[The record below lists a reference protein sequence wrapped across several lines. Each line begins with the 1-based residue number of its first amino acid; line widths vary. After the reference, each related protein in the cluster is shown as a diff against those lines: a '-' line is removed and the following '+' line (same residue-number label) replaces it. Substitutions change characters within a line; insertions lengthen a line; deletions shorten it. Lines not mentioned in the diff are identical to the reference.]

1 MISKPLFKQ
10 SCKANATIWTF
21 VTTITCAMLA
31 IIILVLG
38 NLNVSSIR
46 NSMVDMFIED
56 SIESTIEKQSMTYF
70 NMTESALVSYEE
82 QKEKNIIL
90 KNSADIYKQ
99 ARVDGADD
107 ITARNVVITTLES
120 YTSTTLTNEE
130 NVAINSFIDYCLIN
144 EQGLLD
150 IDNFNFDSEVKYS
163 NFMLNQ
169 IAYSIYNELIE
180 TEGQETAD
188 NAKQFISQAINDYI
202 VQKQQTGIEATKFA
216 STYIPAILKDIFI
229 EQSFEYQDKTL
240 SISDYYTADE
250 IAEKSSSAIT
260 LFNAQSEIKRAQ
272 LAEQYQGQENS
283 SILIAQELAEFRLN
297 YIEQTSGGL
306 LEELPENV
314 SNALKELGEL
324 NIYSLVIGEIFYR
337 IAGLLLP
344 IIFVIMCSNN
354 LISSQVDSGSMA
366 YVLSTPTK
374 RKTVTLTQIVYLVS
388 SIFVMCCLTTITSVV
403 CLALVQSS
411 EITIT
416 YSQILLFNLGSFIT
430 LFAISGICFLSS
442 CWFNRSK
449 QAMSVGGGLS
459 MFFLVATILGLFGS
473 KVMPSAIRI
482 EAMNYFNYV
491 SIITL
496 FDTMSIINGTL
507 TFLWKWAILLV
518 IGIATYAVGVIKFNK
533 KDLPL

>member
-10 SCKANATIWTF
+10 SCKANATIWSF
-21 VTTITCAMLA
+21 VTAITCAMLA

-70 NMTESALVSYEE
+70 NMTENALMNYDDKTDQLNYLLNEQMTNE
-82 QKEKNIIL
+82 QKTALAGTYDTLKSQGMSHEEASITIL
-90 KNSADIYKQ
+90 SSLTDEQTKAVTKTFLDYYSKQ
-99 ARVDGADD
+99 GADYSEPKISEFILFEIQD
-107 ITARNVVITTLES
+107 SVYKEII
-120 YTSTTLTNEE
+120 E
-130 NVAINSFIDYCLIN
+130 N
-144 EQGLLD
+144 
-150 IDNFNFDSEVKYS
+150 
-163 NFMLNQ
+163 
-169 IAYSIYNELIE
+169 
-180 TEGQETAD
+180 EGQETAD
-188 NAKQFISQAINDYI
+188 NAKQFISQAISDYT
-202 VQKQQTGIEATKFA
+202 VQKQQTNIEATKFA

-229 EQSFEYQDKTL
+229 EQSFDYQDKTL
-240 SISDYYTADE
+240 SISDYFTADE

-260 LFNAQSEIKRAQ
+260 LFCAQSEIKRAQ
-272 LAEQYQGQENS
+272 LEEQYQGQENS

-306 LEELPENV
+306 LEELPEKV
-314 SNALKELGEL
+314 SSALRELGEL

-354 LISSQVDSGSMA
+354 LIASQVDSGSMA
-366 YVLSTPTK
+366 YILSTPTK

-388 SIFVMCCLTTITSVV
+388 SIFVMCCLTALTSVV
-403 CLALVQSS
+403 CLALVKST
-411 EITIT
+411 EITLT

-496 FDTMSIINGTL
+496 FDTMSIIDGTY
-507 TFLWKWAILLV
+507 TFIWKLAILLV
-518 IGIATYAVGVIKFNK
+518 IGIITYAIGVVKFNK

>member
-1 MISKPLFKQ
+1 M
-10 SCKANATIWTF
+10 
-21 VTTITCAMLA
+21 
-31 IIILVLG
+31 
-38 NLNVSSIR
+38 
-46 NSMVDMFIED
+46 
-56 SIESTIEKQSMTYF
+56 
-70 NMTESALVSYEE
+70 
-82 QKEKNIIL
+82 
-90 KNSADIYKQ
+90 
-99 ARVDGADD
+99 
-107 ITARNVVITTLES
+107 
-120 YTSTTLTNEE
+120 
-130 NVAINSFIDYCLIN
+130 
-144 EQGLLD
+144 
-150 IDNFNFDSEVKYS
+150 
-163 NFMLNQ
+163 
-169 IAYSIYNELIE
+169 
-180 TEGQETAD
+180 
-188 NAKQFISQAINDYI
+188 
-202 VQKQQTGIEATKFA
+202 
-216 STYIPAILKDIFI
+216 
-229 EQSFEYQDKTL
+229 
-240 SISDYYTADE
+240 
-250 IAEKSSSAIT
+250 
-260 LFNAQSEIKRAQ
+260 
-272 LAEQYQGQENS
+272 
-283 SILIAQELAEFRLN
+283 IAQELAEFRLN

-344 IIFVIMCSNN
+344 IIFVIMCSSN

-411 EITIT
+411 EITLT

-442 CWFNRSK
+442 CWFNRNK
-449 QAMSVGGGLS
+449 QAMSCGGGLS

-496 FDTMSIINGTL
+496 FDTMSIIDGTL
-507 TFLWKWAILLV
+507 SFLWKWAILLI